1 MTMQPAAI
9 ATMQTGWQA
18 HLSLGFSRRGNQT
31 VLAERRQ
38 YGPLTVQ
45 RPFYPEG
52 MPCHL
57 YLLHPPGGVVG
68 GDELDVQIKVE
79 QEAHALLTTPGA
91 TKFYRS
97 AGPQSKVTQTFQLAE
112 GAALEWLPQD
122 NILFPGANLQLQ
134 STFHLES
141 DSRLIAWECI
151 SLGRPVN
158 EERFLEGQ
166 LRSRWRVYR
175 NQRLCLNESLRV
187 LDAADLERRAG
198 LAGYPL
204 VATLIASLCSETERE
219 LVRELLQGYAAPAGV
234 TLLNDLLIV
243 RLLGA
248 HNEPLQQLMQTIWQA
263 LRPTVIGCPACRPR
277 IWNT

>member
-31 VLAERRQ
+31 VLADRRQ

-68 GDELDVQIKVE
+68 GDELDVQIRVE
-79 QEAHALLTTPGA
+79 QDAHALLTTPGA

-97 AGPQSKVTQTFQLAE
+97 IGPKSTVTQTFQLAE

-122 NILFPGANLQLQ
+122 NILFPGANLQLH
-134 STFHLES
+134 STFHLENGA
-141 DSRLIAWECI
+141 RVIAWECI

-158 EERFLEGQ
+158 QERFLEGQ
-166 LRSRWRVYR
+166 MCSRLRVYR
-175 NQRLCLNESLRV
+175 EQKLCLNESLRV
-187 LDAADLERRAG
+187 LDAADLDRRAG

-204 VATLIASLCSETERE
+204 VATLIASPCAESERE
-219 LVRELLQGYAAPAGV
+219 LVRELLQNYAAPAGV
-234 TLLNDLLIV
+234 TLLNDLLVV
-243 RLLGA
+243 RMLGA
-248 HNEPLQQLMQTIWQA
+248 HNEPLQKLMQMIWQA
-263 LRPTVIGCPACRPR
+263 LRPAVIGCQPCRPR

>member
-1 MTMQPAAI
+1 MTIQPLL
-9 ATMQTGWQA
+9 TPVHQTGWQA
-18 HLSLGFSRRGNQT
+18 HLSLGFSHRGNKT
-31 VLAERRQ
+31 VLADRRQ

-68 GDELDVQIKVE
+68 GDELDVQIRVD
-79 QEAHALLTTPGA
+79 QDAHALLTTPGA

-97 AGPQSKVTQTFQLAE
+97 IGPQSKVTQTFQIAA

-122 NILFPGANLQLQ
+122 NILFPGANLQLHT
-134 STFHLES
+134 TFHLEK
-141 DSRLIAWECI
+141 DARVMAWECI

-158 EERFLEGQ
+158 EERFSEGL

-175 NQRLCLNESLRV
+175 EQKLCLNESLRV
-187 LDAADLERRAG
+187 LDAADLDRRAG

-204 VATLIASLCSETERE
+204 VATLIASPCFEAERE
-219 LVRELLQGYAAPAGV
+219 LVRELLQDYQVPAGV
-234 TLLNDLLIV
+234 TLLNDLLVV

-248 HNEPLQQLMQTIWQA
+248 HNEPLQKLMQTIWQM

>member
-1 MTMQPAAI
+1 MTMQPLL
-9 ATMQTGWQA
+9 TPVQQTGWQA

-79 QEAHALLTTPGA
+79 PEAHALLTTPGA

-97 AGPQSKVTQTFQLAE
+97 AGPQSKVTQTFQLAA

-122 NILFPGANLQLQ
+122 NILFSGANLQLQ

-158 EERFLEGQ
+158 AERFLEGQ

-175 NQRLCLNESLRV
+175 NHRLCLNESLRV
-187 LDAADLERRAG
+187 LDAADLDRRAG

-204 VATLIASLCSETERE
+204 VATLIASPCSEAERE

-243 RLLGA
+243 RLLGV
-248 HNEPLQQLMQTIWQA
+248 HNEPLQKLMQTIWQA

>member
-79 QEAHALLTTPGA
+79 PEAHALLTTPGA

-97 AGPQSKVTQTFQLAE
+97 AGPQSKVTQPSNWQQALLWSGYRKITFC
-112 GAALEWLPQD
+112 
-122 NILFPGANLQLQ
+122 FPVPICNCKAP
-134 STFHLES
+134 SIWKK
-141 DSRLIAWECI
+141 SRLIAWDV
-151 SLGRPVN
+151 SRLGVP
-158 EERFLEGQ
+158 
-166 LRSRWRVYR
+166 
-175 NQRLCLNESLRV
+175 
-187 LDAADLERRAG
+187 
-198 LAGYPL
+198 
-204 VATLIASLCSETERE
+204 
-219 LVRELLQGYAAPAGV
+219 
-234 TLLNDLLIV
+234 
-243 RLLGA
+243 
-248 HNEPLQQLMQTIWQA
+248 
-263 LRPTVIGCPACRPR
+263 
-277 IWNT
+277 